1 MTDELQQLRL
11 SRPDA
16 AGPTPDLVWQAR
28 EELLTAIAGRRAPRR
43 LTRRRLAGVAV
54 PALAAAIAAVVLGI
68 TLSGRGGDQAWA
80 AELVRVAEAAPRL
93 IVDEPGWQVT
103 RADQFSVDYGEMTF
117 ADGEREVD
125 LKWLPGRQYA
135 HAVATREVELDD
147 LGTAPAVG
155 AEARLFRYTGTNDF
169 VAVWLQDDYTVE
181 VRGIAPDA
189 AAFRA
194 VLASLREVD
203 VDTWL
208 SAMPESVVVPAR
220 QAEVVAEM
228 LADIP
233 LPPGFGAAD
242 IPSGQAVRDRYTLGA
257 LVTGAVACAWIDRWV
272 AARRDGDRE
281 AVRQASDAMGTS
293 LGWAVLL
300 EMNDEGDYPEVVWEY
315 ADALA
320 TGGPVSGGKPL
331 TVEESY
337 EAALGC
343 DQP

>member
-1 MTDELQQLRL
+1 MTDEVQQLRL

-16 AGPTPDLVWQAR
+16 AGPTPDLVRQAR
-28 EELLTAIAGRRAPRR
+28 QELLTAIQGEGAPHRPARRWLAP
-43 LTRRRLAGVAV
+43 VAV
-54 PALAAAIAAVVLGI
+54 PALAAAIAAVVFGI
-68 TLSGRGGDQAWA
+68 TLSGRSGDQAWG

-93 IVDEPGWQVT
+93 LVDEPGWQVT

-117 ADGEREVD
+117 ADGELEID
-125 LKWLPGRQYA
+125 LKWLPAGQYA
-135 HAVATREVELDD
+135 QAVAKREVEFDE
-147 LGTAPAVG
+147 LGTAPAAG

-169 VAVWLQDDYTVE
+169 VAVWLRDDYTVE

-208 SAMPESVVVPAR
+208 SAMPESVVVPAW

-228 LADIP
+228 LTDIP
-233 LPPGFGAAD
+233 LPPGFDAAD
-242 IPSGQAVRDRYTLGA
+242 IPSGQAVRDRYQLGA

-281 AVRQASDAMGTS
+281 AAREAVDAMGTS
-293 LGWAVLL
+293 RGWAVLL
-300 EMNDEGDYPEVVWEY
+300 EMNNEGGYPDVLWEY

-320 TGGPVSGGKPL
+320 TDAPVSGGRPL